1 MYQLYLVELDGHL
14 LASPYSSSLV
24 SPAAGC
30 EAPPLFTKPFPWAG
44 IVSATSWPSKA
55 KAYELAEP
63 GTFGRLAGPL
73 LTSDTSLLRSAPPT
87 A

>member
-1 MYQLYLVELDGHL
+1 MYQLYLGELDGHL

-30 EAPPLFTKPFPWAG
+30 EAPPLFTRPVPWDG
-44 IVSATSWPSKA
+44 IVYAICWPFKA
-55 KAYELAEP
+55 KACELAEP
-63 GTFGRLAGPL
+63 ETFCNLAGLL
-73 LTSDTSLLRSAPPT
+73 LTGDTSLVRSAPPT